1 MSGQEEIW
9 IADFCYGPVA
19 EGIRSFSNAKA
30 GYGVS
35 NTRKL
40 IWPLLGRCLDEPVL
54 QFAARFSEW
63 PSAERLLAAK
73 GISLL
78 GPVWRD
84 EVDRAVDLDYVTAK
98 RMLKQKR
105 QAHLVVFIDTL
116 ASLREAV
123 FAAMRHAPACVTV
136 PGGGV
141 RLQAKS
147 KSDRHYP
154 FCELC
159 WRYSAA
165 AQRLIS
171 QEPRVPSLI
180 DARDWRHLEMAA
192 GNSVGSLR
200 FCALHSP
207 TDSKLQYRADLAYRD
222 RFWSAIDQCRIRF
235 VLARKH
241 RLAACDAAVPLSVRQ
256 VLELHEEG
264 LSEAQIQQ
272 VTLLSSVEIKTSL
285 KWLPSGAYQA
295 IRQAEEHVQLPDE
308 RLLRQTAYLLVHG
321 DVQGLLALES
331 ALPSLVVTALQ
342 SEIYALFEQRL
353 SARTLEI
360 VRLSRMGLAKAEI
373 AKYIGVSRQVVHN
386 ALGRDLAKSYLHFL
400 DALAEA
406 NMGADYFAGMLNGY
420 CH

>member
-9 IADFCYGPVA
+9 IADFCDGLVA

-84 EVDRAVDLDYVTAK
+84 EVDRAVDLDYVAAK

-159 WRYSAA
+159 WRYSTA

-171 QEPRVPSLI
+171 QGLTVPSLI

-192 GNSVGSLR
+192 GNSVGGLR

-222 RFWSAIDQCRIRF
+222 HFWSAIGQCRSSF
-235 VLARKH
+235 VLARKY
-241 RLAACDAAVPLSVRQ
+241 RLAAYDAAIPLLVRQ
-256 VLELHEEG
+256 VLELHAEG

-272 VTLLSSVEIKTSL
+272 VTLLSSEEVKASL
-285 KWLPSGAYQA
+285 EWLRSDAYQA
-295 IRQAEEHVQLPDE
+295 IQQAELRFQLPDE
-308 RLLRQTAYLLVHG
+308 RLLRQAAYLLAHG
-321 DVQGLLALES
+321 DVQGLLELETV
-331 ALPSLVVTALQ
+331 LPNLAVTALQ
-342 SEIYALFEQRL
+342 REIYALFERKL
-353 SARTLEI
+353 SVRSLEI
-360 VRLSRMGLAKAEI
+360 ARLIRMGLAKAEI
-373 AKYIGVSRQVVHN
+373 AKCIGVSRQVVHN
-386 ALGRDLAKSYLHFL
+386 ALGRGLVISYLSFL
-400 DALAEA
+400 DFLAEA
-406 NMGADYFAGMLNGY
+406 DVGDGFSTRSLGDY

>member
-1 MSGQEEIW
+1 MNMKVGIYASKGMSEQEEIW
-9 IADFCYGPVA
+9 IADFCDGPVA

-40 IWPLLGRCLDEPVL
+40 IWPLLGRCLDKAVL
-54 QFAARFSEW
+54 QFASRFSGW
-63 PSAERLLAAK
+63 ASTERLLAAK

-84 EVDRAVDLDYVTAK
+84 EADREFDLDYVAAK

-105 QAHLVVFIDTL
+105 QPHLAVFIDTL
-116 ASLREAV
+116 ASLQEVV
-123 FAAMRHAPACVTV
+123 FAAMRHEPVCVTA

-141 RLQAKS
+141 RLQVKS

-165 AQRLIS
+165 AQGLAS
-171 QEPRVPSLI
+171 QELTASSPF
-180 DARDWRHLEMAA
+180 DARDLRHLEMAA

-207 TDSKLQYRADLAYRD
+207 RDSKLQYRADLAYRD
-222 RFWSAIDQCRIRF
+222 RFWSAINECRRRF
-235 VLARKH
+235 VQTRKH
-241 RLAACDAAVPLSVRQ
+241 RLAAYDAAIPLHVRQ
-256 VLELHEEG
+256 VLELHAEG

-272 VTLLSSVEIKTSL
+272 VTLLPSKEIKTSL
-285 KWLPSGAYQA
+285 GWLPSDAYQA
-295 IRQAEEHVQLPDE
+295 IREAEARIQLPDE

-321 DVQGLLALES
+321 DVQGLLGLES
-331 ALPSLVVTALQ
+331 ALPDLAVTALQ
-342 SEIYALFEQRL
+342 NEIHALFEQKL

-360 VRLSRMGLAKAEI
+360 ARLTRMGLAKAEV
-373 AKYIGVSRQVVHN
+373 AKYLGVSRQVVHN
-386 ALGRDLAKSYLHFL
+386 ALGRELVMSYLHFL
-400 DALAEA
+400 DFYAEESC
-406 NMGADYFAGMLNGY
+406 GL
-420 CH
+420 